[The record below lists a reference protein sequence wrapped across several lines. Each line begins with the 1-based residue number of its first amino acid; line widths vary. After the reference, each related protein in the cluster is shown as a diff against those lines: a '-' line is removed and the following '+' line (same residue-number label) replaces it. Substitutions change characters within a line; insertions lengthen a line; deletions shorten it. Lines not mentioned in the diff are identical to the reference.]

1 MLINFFVFLKNH
13 VLQIYNFHMTSW
25 AQIFSTFLVQIFL
38 FSSFFYDSLQQQP
51 SEKYYV
57 NKLEFK
63 ICFQQSVLDY
73 YYQQIVII
81 LMYCKQQLQLLVDI
95 FGVDY
100 IFQKNAYF
108 YVEFFQIFLCSMHK
122 HRIYAQ
128 NFVFLRVKWQP
139 QLYVTL
145 LIILDRTFYLFSWYI
160 YIQTYGP
167 YFYQTVYFSFV
178 TSFLFSFVFLLFL
191 FFQFYLQLLE
201 CAFYVSSRYFSF
213 LIHNPYTFRQTR
225 KFCESYHNLICD
237 GRQVFFFFNLGFL
250 QTTFSTQK
258 LKDDVPL
265 RQGSESLYVYKHR
278 YLVHNMRCK
287 M

>member
-95 FGVDY
+95 FWCQLY
-100 IFQKNAYF
+100 FFRKYTFLQIFFRFF
-108 YVEFFQIFLCSMHK
+108 YVVCINIESMRK
-122 HRIYAQ
+122 M
-128 NFVFLRVKWQP
+128 
-139 QLYVTL
+139 VTL
-145 LIILDRTFYLFSWYI
+145 VIRNFTLFIVLDCTFYLFSWYI
-160 YIQTYGP
+160 YILAQNP
-167 YFYQTVYFSFV
+167 YIYLSIYFSFV
-178 TSFLFSFVFLLFL
+178 TFFLHSCIFLLFL
-191 FFQFYLQLLE
+191 FVQFYIQFLD
-201 CAFYVSSRYFSF
+201 CAHSQRVSRYMCIS
-213 LIHNPYTFRQTR
+213 I
-225 KFCESYHNLICD
+225 D
-237 GRQVFFFFNLGFL
+237 
-250 QTTFSTQK
+250 TQFK
-258 LKDDVPL
+258 I
-265 RQGSESLYVYKHR
+265 
-278 YLVHNMRCK
+278 
-287 M
+287 